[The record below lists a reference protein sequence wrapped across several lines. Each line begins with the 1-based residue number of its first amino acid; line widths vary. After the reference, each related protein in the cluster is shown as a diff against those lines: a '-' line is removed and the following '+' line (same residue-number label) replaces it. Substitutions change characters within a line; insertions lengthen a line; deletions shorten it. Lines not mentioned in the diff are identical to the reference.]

1 MNVDDVMSDIQ
12 SKLDSQSASMS
23 DLLQSSLD
31 SHSDVIRNTLHQ
43 HLLVVDSKVAHLRVD
58 GHSSVDA
65 SSGIIN
71 RSFRVASWFQ
81 WAMRNSLLPS
91 WSVSLSVVSNRFGPT
106 KYEDVEDDLSK
117 LTQSSTMAEF

>member
-1 MNVDDVMSDIQ
+1 MIVRPWDEGRSVIKSMVKINGAFVMNVDDVMSDIQ

-71 RSFRVASWFQ
+71 RS
-81 WAMRNSLLPS
+81 L
-91 WSVSLSVVSNRFGPT
+91 
-106 KYEDVEDDLSK
+106 
-117 LTQSSTMAEF
+117 

>member
-1 MNVDDVMSDIQ
+1 MIVRPWDGGRPVIKSMVKINGAFVMNVDDVMSDIQ

-71 RSFRVASWFQ
+71 RS
-81 WAMRNSLLPS
+81 L
-91 WSVSLSVVSNRFGPT
+91 
-106 KYEDVEDDLSK
+106 
-117 LTQSSTMAEF
+117 